1 MESNNFTS
9 LLRCLFVINL
19 YFIFYILSLY
29 FTKEE
34 PWYEDF
40 VKMTPEVLFI
50 TELVCVVRKILG
62 RRDIEASAD
71 CVREVDVLPVLPRLL
86 AHAHTWCIEP

>member
-71 CVREVDVLPVLPRLL
+71 CV
-86 AHAHTWCIEP
+86 

>member
-1 MESNNFTS
+1 MHFLKLINFIS
-9 LLRCLFVINL
+9 LLGCLFVIN
-19 YFIFYILSLY
+19 FLY
-29 FTKEE
+29 FTKEQ

-62 RRDIEASAD
+62 RGDIEASAD
-71 CVREVDVLPVLPRLL
+71 CVGEVDVLPVLPSLL
-86 AHAHTWCIEP
+86 AHAHTRCVEP

>member
-1 MESNNFTS
+1 MKLCLQADMR
-9 LLRCLFVINL
+9 LLL
-19 YFIFYILSLY
+19 YFIFYELYLY
-29 FTKEE
+29 FTIEQ
-34 PWYEDF
+34 PWNEDF

-50 TELVCVVRKILG
+50 TELVCVVRKILR

>member
-1 MESNNFTS
+1 
-9 LLRCLFVINL
+9 
-19 YFIFYILSLY
+19 
-29 FTKEE
+29 
-34 PWYEDF
+34 
-40 VKMTPEVLFI
+40 MTPEVLFI

-71 CVREVDVLPVLPRLL
+71 CVGEVDVLSVLPRLL

>member
-1 MESNNFTS
+1 MHFLKLINFTS
-9 LLRCLFVINL
+9 LLGCLFVIN
-19 YFIFYILSLY
+19 FLY
-29 FTKEE
+29 FTIEQ
-34 PWYEDF
+34 PWNEDF